1 MIKGRDTT
9 EGKGKEAIREANL
22 WSENNPGI

>member
-1 MIKGRDTT
+1 MIKGRETT
-9 EGKGKEAIREANL
+9 EGKGKEAKREANL